1 MNIITFKTLLII
13 FFVFALILFTSFFA
27 LLLLFFAPILK
38 RILLKK
44 DAKKIFLSKKIRIN
58 EHFFKTINQKIKI
71 SFIFLS
77 IFLAISILT
86 ILSIF
91 YPWLDVL
98 INLPQWKA
106 KINTVVLFPF
116 FTMALSFFIFIFS
129 LTLIIQLCIIKREFK
144 NWKIENKKLNGVL
157 FENIENIESKEI
169 FNTFKFSNDLN
180 MTYITNVWPSF
191 SKQYKIKNKNWKN
204 RFYKYN
210 ETKRDEEFYY
220 FLIFNYEDVAIDN
233 TIFKIEDYSY
243 IYQNRDQIF
252 SHNKKTGE

>member
-13 FFVFALILFTSFFA
+13 FFVFALILFTSFFT

-98 INLPQWKA
+98 INLPQSKA
-106 KINTVVLFPF
+106 KINLFVLFPF
-116 FTMALSFFIFIFS
+116 FTMALSLFIFIFS

-144 NWKIENKKLNGVL
+144 NWEIENNKLNGVL

-252 SHNKKTGE
+252 SYNKKTGE